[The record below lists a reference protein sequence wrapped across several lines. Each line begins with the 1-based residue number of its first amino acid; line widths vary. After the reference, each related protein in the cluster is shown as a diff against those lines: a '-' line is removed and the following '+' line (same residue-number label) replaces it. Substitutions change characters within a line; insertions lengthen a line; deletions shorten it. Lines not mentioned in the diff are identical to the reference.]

1 MIDSRKIAVLLLSG
15 GIDSATTAAFALSNG
30 FNISALTFSYG
41 QRHGI
46 EIESAKKLC
55 RHFAI
60 NKQIIIDIPMEI
72 FSSSALLADSSGI
85 PKNRDISSI
94 LSHAGTITNDSELN
108 NINVINDKK
117 IPSTY
122 VPGRNILFLSYAL
135 SYAESVGSRD
145 IFIGVNALD
154 YSGYPDCRPEFIASF
169 EAMANTGTKAGVLG
183 DSFKIHAPLLKLK
196 KSEII
201 KLGKELGVDFSLTH
215 SCYDP
220 DENGSSCGECDS
232 CQIRINGFLEA
243 GINDPTVYKKK

>member
-1 MIDSRKIAVLLLSG
+1 MLYKQKIAVVLLSG
-15 GIDSATTAAFALSNG
+15 GIDSATTAAYAKSNG
-30 FNISALTFSYG
+30 YDITALTFSYG
-41 QRHGI
+41 QKHGI
-46 EIESAKKLC
+46 EIIFAEKLC
-55 RHFAI
+55 RHFKI
-60 NKQIIIDIPMEI
+60 DKQIIINIPAEI
-72 FSSSALLADSSGI
+72 FSSSALLSDSVDI

-94 LSHAGTITNDSELN
+94 ILPVSNTRIDNVLN
-108 NINVINDKK
+108 NNIRDER

-145 IFIGVNALD
+145 IFIGVNAID

-169 EAMANTGTKAGVLG
+169 ETMANTGTKAGVLG
-183 DSFKIHAPLLKLK
+183 DRFAIHAPLLKLK

-232 CQIRINGFLEA
+232 CQIRISGFLEA
-243 GINDPTVYKKK
+243 GINDPTIYKKK